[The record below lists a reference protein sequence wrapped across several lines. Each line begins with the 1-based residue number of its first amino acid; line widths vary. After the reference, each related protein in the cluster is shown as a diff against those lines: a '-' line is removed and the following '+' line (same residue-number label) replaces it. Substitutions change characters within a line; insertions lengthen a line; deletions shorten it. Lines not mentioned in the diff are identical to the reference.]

1 MVSRKEVGTRPA
13 LRSVTYLYE
22 RQRFQ
27 LRLNALEL
35 RPTRNHRAGKLS
47 LNHRPS
53 FAVSVRWYVPLY
65 ATCARR
71 KVAEPQWNL
80 AESQLCFIRVTWSA
94 LPGWCTAAQLETT
107 AWGGRL
113 DADTDSTPASQKG
126 SKGWKLCKTLVW
138 NTVRG
143 FRFQI
148 VLSVSLLRW
157 DHNCK
162 QKGAGGLPRPRW
174 NQGVSCLRFRQAE
187 GSQVALARVSLLR
200 SSFWLVITSNS
211 KQLL

>member
-1 MVSRKEVGTRPA
+1 MHFTFIHPEQRRLFTVRMVSRKEVGTRPS
-13 LRSVTYLYE
+13 LRCVTYLNE

-35 RPTRNHRAGKLS
+35 RPRRNHRAGKLS

-65 ATCARR
+65 AACARR
-71 KVAEPQWNL
+71 KVTEPQWNL
-80 AESQLCFIRVTWSA
+80 AESQLCFIRVTCFA

-107 AWGGRL
+107 AWVGGL
-113 DADTDSTPASQKG
+113 DADTDSTLASQKG
-126 SKGWKLCKTLVW
+126 SKGWELCKTLVW
-138 NTVRG
+138 NTVLG
-143 FRFQI
+143 FGFQV

-162 QKGAGGLPRPRW
+162 QKGAGGCRGLGETREFPA
-174 NQGVSCLRFRQAE
+174 S
-187 GSQVALARVSLLR
+187 GSVRLKGHR
-200 SSFWLVITSNS
+200 
-211 KQLL
+211 